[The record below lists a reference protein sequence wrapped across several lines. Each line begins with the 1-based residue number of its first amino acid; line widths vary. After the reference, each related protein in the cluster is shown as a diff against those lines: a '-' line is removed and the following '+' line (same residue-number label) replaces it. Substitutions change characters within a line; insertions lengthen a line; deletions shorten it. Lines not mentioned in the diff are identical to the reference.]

1 MFVGLHCGIAWM
13 PGLFSLE
20 GAVSVTVP
28 GTWNLLQY
36 QVPGT
41 PNQQVP
47 CYPGTR
53 YHAPQRGETMAGS
66 PSTHMVYR
74 MIYSSIAYDK
84 YWYCTREPPGTGGQ

>member
-1 MFVGLHCGIAWM
+1 MDIICKIFDYCMFVGLHCGIAWM

-47 CYPGTR
+47 CHPGTR
-53 YHAPQRGETMAGS
+53 YCTVSGYKHQ
-66 PSTHMVYR
+66 
-74 MIYSSIAYDK
+74 
-84 YWYCTREPPGTGGQ
+84 YWYISATSRKGSKVPYR